1 MNFEKTVEN
10 IFSKDSRYKPDAYEF
25 VAAALHFSQK
35 RIKRQ
40 GHILGRE
47 LLEGLKE
54 FAIEQFGPMAKTVL
68 NHWGIYRTEDVGNI
82 VFNLIEKRFF
92 FKTEADS
99 LDDFKDIYDF
109 DSAFSG
115 ILENM
120 GKNGYLSERA
130 GAKKDKKILQ
140 NPPIG

>member
-92 FKTEADS
+92 FKTETDS
-99 LDDFKDIYDF
+99 LDDFKDVYDF

-115 ILENM
+115 ILEDM
-120 GKNGYLSERA
+120 GKSGSLSERA
-130 GAKKDKKILQ
+130 GAKKEKKILQ
-140 NPPIG
+140 KPPIG